1 MSTIPQG
8 TRVKYHVALA
18 PTPSNL
24 SRFARALFR
33 TDAVVAQATTGVL
46 ATDLWVAVVWLDP
59 ARVGVFRSVALAD
72 EFYRLD
78 L

>member
-8 TRVKYHVALA
+8 VRVKYHVALA
-18 PTPSNL
+18 PTPSSL

-33 TDAVVAQATTGVL
+33 TDAVVAQATPGVL

-59 ARVGVFRSVALAD
+59 NRVGVFRSLALAA